1 MILFITGWRLQLQEK
16 IFLIVGGIQRKRKSL
31 GVFYFVDFWSKI
43 AEFEDSQ
50 PDTHKDG

>member
-1 MILFITGWRLQLQEK
+1 ME
-16 IFLIVGGIQRKRKSL
+16 SL

-43 AEFEDSQ
+43 AEFEDRQ